1 MRQRHLNWNAA
12 MRDMRRE
19 RSPEQM
25 LIREMIDML
34 KIVESD
40 VQWHDGSPTLRM
52 IRKLI
57 GKAERHT
64 HG

>member
-1 MRQRHLNWNAA
+1 MRQRTINWDAA
-12 MRDMRRE
+12 KRDMQRY

-25 LIREMIDML
+25 LIREMLDAL
-34 KIVESD
+34 KLLETD

-64 HG
+64 HA

>member
-1 MRQRHLNWNAA
+1 VL
-12 MRDMRRE
+12 E
-19 RSPEQM
+19 T
-25 LIREMIDML
+25 
-34 KIVESD
+34 D

-64 HG
+64 NV

>member
-1 MRQRHLNWNAA
+1 MRQRTINWNAA
-12 MRDMRRE
+12 MRDMRKY

-25 LIREMIDML
+25 LIREMLDVL
-34 KIVESD
+34 KIVEND

-52 IRKLI
+52 IRKVI
-57 GKAERHT
+57 GKAKRHA

>member
-1 MRQRHLNWNAA
+1 MRQRSINFSAA
-12 MRDMRRE
+12 MRDMQAY

-25 LIREMIDML
+25 LIREMLDVL
-34 KIVESD
+34 KVVESD

-52 IRKLI
+52 IRKVI
-57 GKAERHT
+57 GKAKRYS

>member
-1 MRQRHLNWNAA
+1 MRQRSINFAGA
-12 MRDMRRE
+12 MRDMQRY

-25 LIREMIDML
+25 LIREMLDAL
-34 KIVESD
+34 KVVEND

-64 HG
+64 NG